1 MELAPML
8 ATLADAP
15 LVSKTLV
22 YEPKYDGIRA
32 LVEIAP
38 RGLTRLWSRNGNEKT
53 SQFPA
58 VVKAFETAFAK
69 AKAPLIL
76 DGEVVALD
84 ERGRPAGFQRLQGRM
99 HLIGARDIERAEQQ
113 QPAAFIAFDLLREG
127 KEDLCKLPLLER
139 RRRLEQ
145 LFIDFRLKSEAT
157 GHAATIRLSEQVIGD
172 ARDLHARAEAEGW
185 EGLIAKDAASTYQ
198 PGRRSPAWRKIKLLK
213 EQEFVVGGWTEPRQT
228 RTHFGALL
236 LGVQEQGRLKYVGH
250 TGTGFD
256 QKELARV
263 WKLLKAREIPSSPFS
278 ERIKT
283 NEPAHWIKPDLVA
296 QIRFT
301 EWTADDRLRHPVYLG
316 LRDDK
321 RAIEVVRE
329 DKASAPRSALDGVLD
344 QLRAL
349 EDARKD
355 GEIVLPNGDR
365 VGVTNLHKVFWPA
378 LKITKGDL
386 LRYYVEV
393 SPYLLPAIE
402 DRPLVMK
409 RFPNGIAGKAFYQQR
424 SRE

>member
-32 LVEIAP
+32 LVEVAP

-99 HLIGARDIERAEQQ
+99 HLIGARDIERAEKQ

-145 LFIDFRLKSEAT
+145 LFIDFRLKAEAT
-157 GHAATIRLSEQVIGD
+157 GHATTIRLSEQVIGD
-172 ARDLHARAEAEGW
+172 ARELHARAQKEGW

-198 PGRRSPAWRKIKLLK
+198 PGRRSSAWRKIKLLK

-263 WKLLKAREIPSSPFS
+263 SKLLKARETPASPFS

-283 NEPAHWIKPDLVA
+283 NEPAHWARPNLVA

-301 EWTADDRLRHPVYLG
+301 EWTADGKLRHPVYLG

-321 RAIEVVRE
+321 SASSVVRE
-329 DKASAPRSALDGVLD
+329 NPSAAVRSDQPPAIAAPLLRVIE

-349 EDARKD
+349 EDSRKD
-355 GEIVLPNGDR
+355 GELELPN
-365 VGVTNLHKVFWPA
+365 
-378 LKITKGDL
+378 
-386 LRYYVEV
+386 
-393 SPYLLPAIE
+393 
-402 DRPLVMK
+402 
-409 RFPNGIAGKAFYQQR
+409 
-424 SRE
+424 